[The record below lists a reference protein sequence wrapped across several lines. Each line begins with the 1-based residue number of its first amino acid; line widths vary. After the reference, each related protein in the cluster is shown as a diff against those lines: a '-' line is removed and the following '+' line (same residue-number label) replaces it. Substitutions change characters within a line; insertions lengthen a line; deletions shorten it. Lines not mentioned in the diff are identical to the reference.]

1 MRTYHQI
8 KEDPFTGKPRTYFCA
23 NEKRLM
29 KNLSFFIRL
38 RYFIMMNNES
48 IIWWIENGSDIWD
61 MLQPVINYLSSMLF

>member
-8 KEDPFTGKPRTYFCA
+8 KEDPFTGKPRTHLCA
-23 NEKRLM
+23 NEKKIM
-29 KNLSFFIRL
+29 KQNSFIIRL

>member
-1 MRTYHQI
+1 
-8 KEDPFTGKPRTYFCA
+8 
-23 NEKRLM
+23 M